1 MGRRETPAR
10 SNYRGTTLRLLR
22 LALILM
28 VILAAAGFF
37 ALRQYEAAVTF
48 HPVRYL
54 EGPGWKLPA
63 GAEDVWISTA
73 QGEHLHG
80 WFARAA
86 QQTVHQT
93 IIYFHGNSGNI
104 TNVGWIGSAF
114 AARGFDVLLIDYRGY
129 GRSEGEVTDER
140 GINADADAAY
150 DYLVNE
156 RGVNPQQLVLI
167 GQSLGTT
174 AAADLAS
181 RRACRALV
189 LESGPSSASDMA
201 RVMLPWAPRWLSA
214 LARNRFESARKLA
227 SVHCPVLITH
237 GSNDN
242 TIPVEQ
248 GRALYNA
255 ANEPKRLIVVEGAG
269 HDVAGFAGDRYLD
282 SVAGFIRETSDARL

>member
-1 MGRRETPAR
+1 MDRPKTRVRGNHR
-10 SNYRGTTLRLLR
+10 STLLR
-22 LALILM
+22 LVRLSLILI
-28 VILAAAGFF
+28 VTLAAAGFF

-48 HPVRYL
+48 HPVRYI
-54 EGPGWKLPA
+54 EGPGWKLPS

-73 QGEHLHG
+73 GGQHLHG
-80 WFARAA
+80 WFVKA
-86 QQTVHQT
+86 QQTVQET

-114 AARGFDVLLIDYRGY
+114 ASRGFDVLLIDYRGY
-129 GRSEGEVTDER
+129 GRSEGDATDESA
-140 GINADADAAY
+140 INADAEAAY
-150 DYLVNE
+150 DYLVKE
-156 RGVNPQQLVLI
+156 RGVNPAHLVLI

-174 AAADLAS
+174 VAADLAS

-201 RVMLPWAPRWLSA
+201 RVMLPWAPRWLST

-237 GSNDN
+237 GSKDE

-248 GRALYNA
+248 GRALYSA
-255 ANEPKRLIVVEGAG
+255 ANEPKRLIIVEGAG
-269 HDVAGFAGDRYLD
+269 HDVAGFAGDPYLD
-282 SVAGFIRETSDARL
+282 SLAAFIRDTSDSRP